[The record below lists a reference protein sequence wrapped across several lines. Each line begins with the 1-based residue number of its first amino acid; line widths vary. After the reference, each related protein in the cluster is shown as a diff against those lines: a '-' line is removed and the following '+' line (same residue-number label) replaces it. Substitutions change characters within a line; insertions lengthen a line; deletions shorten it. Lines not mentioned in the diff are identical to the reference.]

1 MSGDPDI
8 PSRPAHTS
16 RPDIVLPDGRI
27 LTTRERL
34 AGELR
39 VNPRTLARGNHA
51 TVYVAGV
58 AYLDRD
64 GALRDIAGNL
74 RRRQQP
80 PKPRR
85 AAINKRQL
93 ERV

>member
-1 MSGDPDI
+1 MSSDLDI
-8 PSRPAHTS
+8 PARPARAS

-27 LTTRERL
+27 LTPRESL
-34 AGELR
+34 ARELG

-51 TVYVAGV
+51 TVYIAGI
-58 AYLDRD
+58 AYLDR
-64 GALRDIAGNL
+64 GGTLRDIAGNL

-85 AAINKRQL
+85 AAINKQL